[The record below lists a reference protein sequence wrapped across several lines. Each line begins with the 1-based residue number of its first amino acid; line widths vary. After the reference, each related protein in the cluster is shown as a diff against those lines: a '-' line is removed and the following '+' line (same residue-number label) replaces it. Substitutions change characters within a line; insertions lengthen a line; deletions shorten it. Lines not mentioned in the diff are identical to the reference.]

1 MSAGGEAGSV
11 TGGKEEVDTPRVLE
25 KNRVFERILPDDK
38 WTSRGRS
45 GFVGIQQ
52 TGAERML

>member
-1 MSAGGEAGSV
+1 VSAGGEAGSV

-45 GFVGIQQ
+45 GFVGV
-52 TGAERML
+52 